1 MINDTIVD
9 GRTGTDPPTQTA
21 DRIQP
26 PQTPY
31 LILDTAVAARQ
42 YQRLAHA
49 FRDTQIFYA
58 VKANPEP
65 RLIRRLAALGSSFDV
80 ASPAEIDLC
89 LSEGADPWQ
98 LSYGNTIKKAK
109 DISYAYQRGVRL
121 FVFDSE
127 AELDKLAANAPG
139 SDVFCRLLASSAGAQ
154 WPLSRKF
161 GCSPEMAVA
170 LLTKARDFG
179 LNPVGVSF
187 HVGSQQL
194 DPRRWDASIAD
205 AAGVFERVQA
215 NGIRLDL
222 LNCGGGFPARYTE
235 SVGDIETFAGAIH
248 TSVRRHFAQG
258 GPRLAIEP
266 GRFIAAEA
274 GVLRA
279 EVVLVSRKSFTDDVR
294 WVYLDVGRFGGLAET
309 EGEAIR
315 YRIATPHDGQPTG
328 PVRLAG
334 PTCDSVDI
342 LYQDTPYHL
351 PLALQPGDHVEF
363 LGTGAYTTTYS
374 SVGFNG
380 FPPLATFCIG
390 DDA

>member
-9 GRTGTDPPTQTA
+9 GLTGTDPPPLQA
-21 DRIQP
+21 
-26 PQTPY
+26 QTPY
-31 LILDTAVAARQ
+31 LLLDTNVAAVQ
-42 YQRLAHA
+42 YDRLTKA
-49 FRDTQIFYA
+49 FGPTQIFYA

-65 RLIRRLAALGSSFDV
+65 RLIRRLAASGSSFDV

-89 LSEGADPWQ
+89 LSEGVDPGR

-109 DISYAYQRGVRL
+109 DIRYAHQRGVRM

-127 AELDKLAANAPG
+127 AELQKLAENAPG
-139 SDVFCRLLASSAGAQ
+139 ADVFCRLLASSAGAQ

-161 GCSPEMAVA
+161 GCTPEMATA
-170 LLTKARDFG
+170 LLIKSRDLG

-194 DPRRWDASIAD
+194 DPSRWDPSIAE
-205 AAGVFERVQA
+205 AAEVFRDVSA
-215 NGIRLDL
+215 SGIELTL
-222 LNCGGGFPARYTE
+222 LNCGGGFPAGYVDE
-235 SVGDIETFAGAIH
+235 VAPIERFAEAIH
-248 TSVRRHFAQG
+248 ASARRHFPAM
-258 GPRLAIEP
+258 PRIAIEP
-266 GRFIAAEA
+266 GRFIAAAA

-294 WVYLDVGRFGGLAET
+294 WVYLDIGRFGGLAET

-315 YRIATPHDGQPTG
+315 YQIVTAYDDGPKGPARI
-328 PVRLAG
+328 AG

-342 LYQDTPYHL
+342 LYQTTPYEL
-351 PLALQPGDHVEF
+351 PLELKPGDMVEF

-380 FPPLATFCIG
+380 FAPLATFCIG
-390 DDA
+390 DNA